1 MWLTL
6 VNLDCWKSKL
16 KTDSHRL
23 FKMHPYFFSF
33 LFLAIGT
40 PFVKAL
46 PTTSDLKGL
55 DVAFPQPAGFWT
67 CVYNNGFTKIA
78 IRGFKVSLLFQS

>member
-1 MWLTL
+1 
-6 VNLDCWKSKL
+6 
-16 KTDSHRL
+16 
-23 FKMHPYFFSF
+23 MHPYFFLF

-40 PFVKAL
+40 PFAKAL

-67 CVYNNGFTKIA
+67 CVYNNGYTKVA
-78 IRGFKVSLLFQS
+78 IRGFKVSLLF